1 MTLIAAGVS
10 HRTAPLKQRERL
22 ALGNGDLPG
31 ALLHFR
37 KEYGNG
43 VLLSTCNRTE
53 VYVHPNHDTN
63 EVPPAELMSQLA
75 RLRGLD
81 PATGLPRFYE
91 LEGRAVA
98 EHLFA
103 VAAGVDSMIL
113 GEGQILGQVRSA
125 FSAAHQ
131 AGSLDPVLARLF
143 HDALRTG
150 KRARSETPI
159 ARHAVSVSSAAV
171 NLIRAHVP
179 PLSECRAL
187 VVGAGD
193 AGKLT
198 ARALRDH
205 GVRRITVTSRTE
217 RRAEEVAAY
226 LEGAVLPF
234 SRLADGLAEA
244 DLVITCSSAPGFVVA
259 LALVKEAVSRR
270 TTPITFMDVAV
281 PRDVDPKV
289 GEIPGVRLFDIDNLQ
304 AVSEANLKLREEAAE
319 DVRAIVRRAARDF
332 DYWLDGRRAVPT
344 IKALVQRAE
353 AVRHAELER
362 TLREL
367 RLDAQTAEK
376 LDRMTAAIIKKLLHE
391 PIAYLRYADDSWEA
405 AQTVRSIFGVEDG
418 AEDGQDGGPTVR
430 RLLGVQDG

>member
-1 MTLIAAGVS
+1 M
-10 HRTAPLKQRERL
+10 
-22 ALGNGDLPG
+22 
-31 ALLHFR
+31 
-37 KEYGNG
+37 
-43 VLLSTCNRTE
+43 
-53 VYVHPNHDTN
+53 
-63 EVPPAELMSQLA
+63 
-75 RLRGLD
+75 
-81 PATGLPRFYE
+81 
-91 LEGRAVA
+91 
-98 EHLFA
+98 
-103 VAAGVDSMIL
+103 
-113 GEGQILGQVRSA
+113 
-125 FSAAHQ
+125 
-131 AGSLDPVLARLF
+131 
-143 HDALRTG
+143 
-150 KRARSETPI
+150 
-159 ARHAVSVSSAAV
+159 

-187 VVGAGD
+187 VVGAGA
-193 AGKLT
+193 AGKLA

-259 LALVKEAVSRR
+259 LALVEEAVSRR

-332 DYWLDGRRAVPT
+332 DDWLDGRRAVPT

-367 RLDAQTAEK
+367 RLDAQTADK
-376 LDRMTAAIIKKLLHE
+376 LDRMTAAIVKKLLHE

-405 AQTVRSIFGVEDG
+405 SANRPFHLWGRGRRRGWSGWRAHGPASARRRGRLRCRPYGSARAAARWRG
-418 AEDGQDGGPTVR
+418 AR
-430 RLLGVQDG
+430 RRKPPAPSPPAASRQRK